1 MNIES
6 KEITLLPIE
15 KHYILHTI
23 SIPKQMCN
31 GGCVIGDILYKRN
44 LTEYTKTQHLPQESQ
59 FVDCFDELLFQGVQK
74 VYPNARRSEELIFLD
89 SQEEYVKI
97 RLKRP
102 KQDVCFLF
110 SPEFNNLDMACWNDY
125 ATRIFSVHEF
135 SMHIYANYTDASIF
149 MYDHFVVN
157 YNISQVKEVSEMIK
171 KVHCIC
177 L

>member
-6 KEITLLPIE
+6 KEITPLPIE
-15 KHYILHTI
+15 KHYVLHTI

-31 GGCVIGDILYKRN
+31 GGCVIGDILYKRI
-44 LTEYTKTQHLPQESQ
+44 LTEYTKTQHLSQESQ

-74 VYPNARRSEELIFLD
+74 VYPNARRSQELILFN
-89 SQEEYVKI
+89 SQEEHVKI
-97 RLKRP
+97 ILKRP
-102 KQDVCFLF
+102 KQDVLFSF
-110 SPEFNNLDMACWNDY
+110 SPEFNNLDMACWEDY
-125 ATRIFSVHEF
+125 ATRIFSIYEF
-135 SMHIYANYTDASIF
+135 TINIYVNYTDASIF

-157 YNISQVKEVSEMIK
+157 YDISQVKEVSEIIK